1 MIGSLRRKFIRISA
15 ISIFL
20 VFAGIFLLLFIS
32 AKVPMNRLMD
42 ELTDTIVA
50 NGGSFPEFDPSEQH
64 LPEFIN
70 AETQYSTR
78 FFTVWLDDAQQIT
91 RINMDSVSAIS
102 ESEVEE
108 YTQRALDKGRER
120 GWIAEYR
127 YKIAETEDGTSV
139 VFVNGAMTQMTTN
152 RVLFTAF
159 FVLLG
164 SAFLILALT
173 IIFSKRAVQP
183 VAESFE
189 KQKQFITD
197 ANHELKT
204 PLTLIL
210 SNLDIVE
217 SEFGKSEWLDDIR
230 SEGERMGLL
239 INRLVTLSRMD
250 ESDARLAYTTFSL
263 SDAVA
268 DVVSEFEMLAAERD
282 KTLSADI
289 APSLRCHGDEGLIR
303 QLIAIL
309 LDNAVKYCDPN
320 GSIQV
325 RLYARRHPILIVEN
339 TYAEVDTLELDR
351 LFDRFYRADKART
364 FSGSFGVG
372 LSIARSIVKTHH
384 GTINAYRK
392 AGRIG
397 FRTDLK

>member
-173 IIFSKRAVQP
+173 IIFPKRAVQP

-250 ESDARLAYTTFSL
+250 ESDARLTYTTFSL

>member
-250 ESDARLAYTTFSL
+250 ESDARLTYTTFSL

>member
-78 FFTVWLDDAQQIT
+78 FFTVWLYDAQQIT
-91 RINMDSVSAIS
+91 RINMDSVSANS

-250 ESDARLAYTTFSL
+250 ESDARLTYTTFSL

>member
-250 ESDARLAYTTFSL
+250 ESDARLTYTTFSL

-351 LFDRFYRADKART
+351 LFDRLYRADKART

>member
-1 MIGSLRRKFIRISA
+1 MTLPG
-15 ISIFL
+15 
-20 VFAGIFLLLFIS
+20 
-32 AKVPMNRLMD
+32 
-42 ELTDTIVA
+42 
-50 NGGSFPEFDPSEQH
+50 QH

-70 AETQYSTR
+70 AETQYSTD

-197 ANHELKT
+197 ANDELKT

-250 ESDARLAYTTFSL
+250 ESDARLTYTTFSL

>member
-250 ESDARLAYTTFSL
+250 ESDARLTYTTFSL

-289 APSLRCHGDEGLIR
+289 APSLRCHGDEGVIW
-303 QLIAIL
+303 QVIGVL
-309 LDNAVKYCDPN
+309 LDNAGKYCDPN

>member
-159 FVLLG
+159 FVLL
-164 SAFLILALT
+164 
-173 IIFSKRAVQP
+173 
-183 VAESFE
+183 
-189 KQKQFITD
+189 D
-197 ANHELKT
+197 
-204 PLTLIL
+204 
-210 SNLDIVE
+210 
-217 SEFGKSEWLDDIR
+217 
-230 SEGERMGLL
+230 
-239 INRLVTLSRMD
+239 
-250 ESDARLAYTTFSL
+250 
-263 SDAVA
+263 
-268 DVVSEFEMLAAERD
+268 
-282 KTLSADI
+282 
-289 APSLRCHGDEGLIR
+289 PSL
-303 QLIAIL
+303 
-309 LDNAVKYCDPN
+309 
-320 GSIQV
+320 
-325 RLYARRHPILIVEN
+325 
-339 TYAEVDTLELDR
+339 
-351 LFDRFYRADKART
+351 
-364 FSGSFGVG
+364 FGQE
-372 LSIARSIVKTHH
+372 
-384 GTINAYRK
+384 
-392 AGRIG
+392 
-397 FRTDLK
+397 

>member
-250 ESDARLAYTTFSL
+250 ESDARLTYTTFSL

-289 APSLRCHGDEGLIR
+289 APSLCCHGDEGLIR

>member
-70 AETQYSTR
+70 AETQYSTH

-250 ESDARLAYTTFSL
+250 ESDARLTYTTFSL

>member
-120 GWIAEYR
+120 DWIAEYR
-127 YKIAETEDGTSV
+127 YKIAETQDGTSV

-152 RVLFTAF
+152 RVMFTAF

-250 ESDARLAYTTFSL
+250 ESDARLTYTTFSL